1 MANYHPPMDMLAAY
15 AAGSLKLSQAV
26 CVSAHI
32 EMCPECQRVVRE
44 LEMVGTVL
52 LEQQVEQQDTSDV
65 PQALKSNVMA
75 MLDDAPAAAEPARPV
90 VPKGLP
96 RCLATFGIKDLGSLS
111 WRKLWPSI
119 QAAQISGS
127 KEPEAVELLRIGA
140 GASMAKHR
148 HIGEEVTLILK
159 GSFSDEDGVYG
170 PGDFLLRSGKECHK
184 PQASRDADCLCLTT
198 QEGPI
203 QFEGWLLRWLNPFIR
218 KASLGSYAAVA

>member
-32 EMCPECQRVVRE
+32 EMCAECQRVTRE

-52 LEQQVEQQDTSDV
+52 LEEQEPTDV
-65 PQALKSNVMA
+65 PQALKANVLS
-75 MLDDAPAAAEPARPV
+75 MLDEAPEPSAPEPVRPQP
-90 VPKGLP
+90 PKGLP
-96 RCLATFGIKDLGSLS
+96 RCLATFGIKDLNSLS

-127 KEPEAVELLRIGA
+127 REPEAVELLRIGA

-184 PQASRDADCLCLTT
+184 PQASRDAECLCLTT

>member
-15 AAGSLKLSQAV
+15 SAGSLKMSQAV
-26 CVSAHI
+26 CVAAHI
-32 EMCPECQRVVRE
+32 ELCPECKRVQRE
-44 LEMVGTVL
+44 LDTVGSVL
-52 LEQQVEQQDTSDV
+52 LEQQEPLSVPVE
-65 PQALKSNVMA
+65 LKANVLA
-75 MLDDAPAAAEPARPV
+75 MLDEQPAVAEAEPVKPEP
-90 VPKGLP
+90 PKGLP
-96 RCLATFGIKDLGSLS
+96 RCLAAFGISDIESLS

-119 QAAQISGS
+119 KAAQISS
-127 KEPEAVELLRIGA
+127 DREPEAVELLRIGA

-148 HIGEEVTLILK
+148 HIGEEVTLILQ

-203 QFEGWLLRWLNPFIR
+203 QFEGWFLRWLNPFIR

>member
-1 MANYHPPMDMLAAY
+1 MANYHPPMEMLAAY
-15 AAGSLKLSQAV
+15 TAGSLKLSQAV

-32 EMCPECQRVVRE
+32 EMCKECQRVQRE

-52 LEQQVEQQDTSDV
+52 LEQQETSDM
-65 PQALKSNVMA
+65 PQELKSTVLA
-75 MLDDAPAAAEPARPV
+75 MLDDEPAPEPVRAEP
-90 VPKGLP
+90 PKGLP
-96 RCLATFGIKDLGSLS
+96 RCLATFGVQDLGSLA

-170 PGDFLLRSGKECHK
+170 PGDFLLRAGKECHK
-184 PQASRDADCLCLTT
+184 PQASRDAECLCLTT